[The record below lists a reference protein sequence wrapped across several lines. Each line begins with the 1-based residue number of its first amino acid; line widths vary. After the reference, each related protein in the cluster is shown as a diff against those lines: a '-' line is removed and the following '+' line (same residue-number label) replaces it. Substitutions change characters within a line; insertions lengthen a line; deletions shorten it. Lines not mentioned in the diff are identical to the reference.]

1 MTKEEFKQFI
11 KKICYENDFKKV
23 KSSFYLAGE
32 EVMCCINLQK
42 SNYGDIYY
50 VNFYFFVDDYRDCK
64 NYPTHYDA
72 DVYGRIK
79 AMSKNATYQG
89 KCFMTSMIEYTEYT
103 ENELRHYFEKEFNKV
118 VLPPIFIGKKYILD
132 NLNSLYSLTLNK
144 EQVLSKLQA

>member
-1 MTKEEFKQFI
+1 VPLTI
-11 KKICYENDFKKV
+11 DDILDFADQYDAPGNV
-23 KSSFYLAGE
+23 DAIFEWDVSDIFY
-32 EVMCCINLQK
+32 N
-42 SNYGDIYY
+42 
-50 VNFYFFVDDYRDCK
+50 YFFVGNYRDCK

-72 DVYGRIK
+72 DIYGRIK
-79 AMSKNATYQG
+79 VMSKNATYQG

-103 ENELRHYFEKEFNKV
+103 EKELRNYFEKEFNKV